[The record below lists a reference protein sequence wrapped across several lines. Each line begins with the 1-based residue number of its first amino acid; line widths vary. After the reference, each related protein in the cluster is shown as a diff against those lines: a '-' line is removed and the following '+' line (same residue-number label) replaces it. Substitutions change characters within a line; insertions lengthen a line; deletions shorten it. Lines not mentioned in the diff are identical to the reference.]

1 MLGTVGGPACQIV
14 EPLCDPLLW
23 LCSIK
28 SITLGRSS
36 GLKHLVPEAG
46 MIMKNVLDIMAIL
59 GDGLRRRIKLDCRL
73 VKWDRLPVTV
83 RAEST
88 ATMLGLNDL

>member
-1 MLGTVGGPACQIV
+1 
-14 EPLCDPLLW
+14 
-23 LCSIK
+23 
-28 SITLGRSS
+28 
-36 GLKHLVPEAG
+36 
-46 MIMKNVLDIMAIL
+46 MKNVLDIMAIL